1 MADFRNASQTMQGVN
16 LWIAYY
22 ANQRKGASVHSPRS
36 CLPGGGWEIQN
47 FDQHTITDV
56 GPAGEAMTVNR
67 AVIGKGNAVQLVYYW
82 FVERGRI
89 QTNEYAVK
97 WYIFWDAL
105 TRNRTDGALVRV
117 TTFVPDRAL
126 VPDADARLEGFVRT
140 IHPQLAYYLPQWDA
154 TLLEPEPA
162 LAAN

>member
-1 MADFRNASQTMQGVN
+1 M
-16 LWIAYY
+16 
-22 ANQRKGASVHSPRS
+22 
-36 CLPGGGWEIQN
+36 
-47 FDQHTITDV
+47 TI
-56 GPAGEAMTVNR
+56 NR
-67 AVIGKGNAVQLVYYW
+67 AVIGKGEAVQLVYYW

-117 TTFVPDRAL
+117 TTYVGDRARL
-126 VPDADARLEGFVRT
+126 AEADERLENFVRT
-140 IHPQLAYYLPQWDA
+140 INPQLAYYLPQWETSFVD
-154 TLLEPEPA
+154 PEQG